1 MSKKIIIAADS
12 SANLYSADFP
22 GFVSVPLKI
31 VTDEKEYTDDGKL
44 DVSEMLADLSEYKGR
59 SSTACPGVGDWLS
72 AFGDADE
79 IYGISLTS
87 KLSGCY
93 NSASVA
99 AEEYLSEHPDRK
111 AFVLDTLSTGPE
123 SELIVEKCR
132 ELTESG
138 LGFETVKEKIIRYS
152 RHTHL
157 FFSLE
162 SLSNFAKNGRVS
174 TALAVAASFFG
185 IRIVG
190 KASDKGELEP
200 LHKCRGEKRAIG
212 QLWECM
218 LKSGYSGGKV
228 RIRHSG
234 NPNAA
239 DILSQQIKNSFPN
252 ADIKI
257 GENRGLCSYYAEKG
271 GILIGFES

>member
-1 MSKKIIIAADS
+1 M
-12 SANLYSADFP
+12 
-22 GFVSVPLKI
+22 
-31 VTDEKEYTDDGKL
+31 
-44 DVSEMLADLSEYKGR
+44 
-59 SSTACPGVGDWLS
+59 
-72 AFGDADE
+72 
-79 IYGISLTS
+79 
-87 KLSGCY
+87 
-93 NSASVA
+93 
-99 AEEYLSEHPDRK
+99 
-111 AFVLDTLSTGPE
+111 
-123 SELIVEKCR
+123 
-132 ELTESG
+132 
-138 LGFETVKEKIIRYS
+138 YS

-157 FFSLE
+157 FFSPE

-174 TALAVAASFFG
+174 PALAVAASFFG

-228 RIRHSG
+228 HIRHSG

-239 DILSQQIKNSFPN
+239 DILAQQIKNSFPN

>member
-1 MSKKIIIAADS
+1 MLIFFIIYLCIAYYRKSRGKNILPFIICVVPKQQPVVQQIAADS
-12 SANLYSADFP
+12 FYPVFLF
-22 GFVSVPLKI
+22 
-31 VTDEKEYTDDGKL
+31 
-44 DVSEMLADLSEYKGR
+44 LS
-59 SSTACPGVGDWLS
+59 VGDIRVQFYKKFPVSFFFGS
-72 AFGDADE
+72 A
-79 IYGISLTS
+79 
-87 KLSGCY
+87 K
-93 NSASVA
+93 
-99 AEEYLSEHPDRK
+99 EYLSEHPDRK

-138 LGFETVKEKIIRYS
+138 LGFETVKEKIIMYS

-157 FFSLE
+157 FFSPE

-239 DILSQQIKNSFPN
+239 DILAQQIKNSFPN